1 MNEIVPEDI
10 RLPPGMMFKHNGK
23 ELKGIDS
30 ETLMLERMRQLAD
43 ANVLNK
49 NFIGQGYYGTNTPS
63 VIRRNVLENPK
74 WYTPYTPYQ
83 AEIAQGRLES
93 LLNFQT
99 AIMGLTNM
107 AIANASLLDEATSA
121 AEAVQMSYNIHNGK
135 REKYFLSESTFPQT
149 IDVIKTKCHALN
161 IELVIG
167 DVATFDWSKASEYCG
182 MLVQNPDN
190 FGNLHDY
197 TELGSVLRQ
206 NDIVFTICA
215 DILSLTL
222 AKPPGDMNA
231 DIAVG
236 SAQRMGIPLA
246 FGGPHPGFFA
256 TTDKLKRKMPGRVI
270 GISKDV
276 HGNQAF
282 RMAMQTREQHIRR
295 DKATS
300 NICTAQALLANMS
313 AFYMQWHGRSG
324 LRKIAKKTRFMA

>member
-1 MNEIVPEDI
+1 
-10 RLPPGMMFKHNGK
+10 
-23 ELKGIDS
+23 
-30 ETLMLERMRQLAD
+30 
-43 ANVLNK
+43 
-49 NFIGQGYYGTNTPS
+49 
-63 VIRRNVLENPK
+63 
-74 WYTPYTPYQ
+74 
-83 AEIAQGRLES
+83 
-93 LLNFQT
+93 
-99 AIMGLTNM
+99 MGLTNM

-167 DVATFDWSKASEYCG
+167 DVAKFDWSKASEYCG

-236 SAQRMGIPLA
+236 SAQRMWRPESLVA
-246 FGGPHPGFFA
+246 
-256 TTDKLKRKMPGRVI
+256 
-270 GISKDV
+270 
-276 HGNQAF
+276 
-282 RMAMQTREQHIRR
+282 
-295 DKATS
+295 
-300 NICTAQALLANMS
+300 
-313 AFYMQWHGRSG
+313 RS
-324 LRKIAKKTRFMA
+324 